1 MKLSFKEL
9 LNPTEMNIWFW
20 ISVSKTKESL
30 CESDKWAVQFTGNS
44 KGFIMI
50 NKMKNAAIVS
60 CLIAAATV
68 VNANG
73 DATGFPTTLIENN
86 VLYL

>member
-1 MKLSFKEL
+1 
-9 LNPTEMNIWFW
+9 
-20 ISVSKTKESL
+20 
-30 CESDKWAVQFTGNS
+30 
-44 KGFIMI
+44 MI